1 MPPDKID
8 FGPDVY
14 EVPEPNNEPVIPQSS
29 KIDFGPDVYEV
40 PEQVNAPSKID
51 FGTDVY
57 EVPEPNSN
65 IPSIKP
71 YDENQT
77 SVLDQFGSALIRG
90 TKGLGSSFLGAGALA
105 ADWIPGKS
113 TDPYLRNPLL
123 EAAKSLEAPGPNDM
137 AAPTWDDVKGFNSGA
152 QYVAQQ
158 VGNVIPSVGESLL
171 FSLGA
176 ATLGGAEAGP
186 AGAGVGAVAGFFGK
200 EGIKGW
206 LRTKIGRIAAAQAGN
221 SLALSSGEIANDLM
235 GDKNIDED
243 TARYLA
249 TGLGVLA
256 AIPDTFMPTYVA
268 SKFLAPAKNA
278 AEKQAKKYFFTELGK
293 ETLKVS
299 PVEATTE
306 AYQEWIGI
314 VGRKIAEKR
323 DDPFAITTKDWK
335 QMREAA
341 IGGAFGGAISAPLA
355 AYGEVKNNL
364 SSDFLNKT
372 DDQQLVNVKQT
383 IAQTKKND
391 PENDTLL
398 NDLTDIAHRLEN
410 KIADK
415 SSVAEFNATVQ
426 KADKERADAISAEKS
441 AANIKAVGT
450 ELAGF
455 RPGVNG
461 MPDPTD
467 RPERQL
473 EIMNL
478 AGSDVSTL
486 PIEQQIAIKGYTA
499 SLKDEIARQKAM
511 STAASD
517 QEKAQQAQIAES
529 QKAATATDKAISK
542 VVATANPT
550 PTAVDMGVTA
560 TDAIKSNPATAA
572 AALNNLTNTTLGTP
586 AAAPAAAGA
595 EAPVAAP
602 VREGGVF
609 ADIINPPVN
618 DQELAGI
625 AEEIKGKS
633 PEEAIKLLQTKL
645 TELDKR
651 LTPEQKAMGVSMI
664 DQLKKTPAPVAPAA
678 PVAPEKAP
686 LSEQEF
692 GMIANELQGKTPE
705 QSRDIIKNVM
715 ATVGD
720 RLTPEQ
726 KAYAKKALKG
736 LNDTIAQ
743 AQAAQKLPEPVVP
756 VAPSPDIKKSAFD
769 RLKDFGKKLGLTYVE
784 PNVLEPNPLSVVI
797 KDSSYPTFIS
807 EDGKVKIAFEANDL
821 YTREG
826 RPGVYLGDPSNV
838 NPNLILISAI
848 ITDEKSR
855 GKGLGSKAL
864 NEFLSVADEA
874 GVTIKLEPVRMNDF
888 AKKTDKASLSNKG
901 LIEWYKRHGFKE
913 IAKGDNRILVREPR
927 PKAAV
932 PVAAPVS
939 TQEVL
944 PQPTGVNVSPIETV
958 APTVAP
964 TAELGE
970 QEVAIERFDTK
981 GNYVED
987 TLTAVNAKKWA
998 DEKLDTLTKL
1008 LDCLRS

>member
-1 MPPDKID
+1 MAEDTIEDILNRNSPKNNYQND
-8 FGPDVY
+8 FLENILKENAPKKVSAEEELNSILTREAPAKYIPSYGMSSLGPTISMVKAEPEQQFASNY
-14 EVPEPNNEPVIPQSS
+14 WEELGKYAGKSMTEVPGLAVKATGGALDVLERGTRNNPLLMVDTGE
-29 KIDFGPDVYEV
+29 FGLSPSMMESLKRPEVTGSTVGNIVQDVGQEMVERPKLFGVDVGYTKELGLLPD
-40 PEQVNAPSKID
+40 PLRA
-51 FGTDVY
+51 
-57 EVPEPNSN
+57 
-65 IPSIKP
+65 
-71 YDENQT
+71 NQT
-77 SVLDQFGSALIRG
+77 TMQAAGSIGSLATTFLTPGGVLAKTLMGGALQSQGQADQAKQYILEKGG
-90 TKGLGSSFLGAGALA
+90 TEEQANEEAATQFVLNMPAGALEA
-105 ADWIPGKS
+105 LPWASFIKRFGG
-113 TDPYLRNPLL
+113 TNLL
-123 EAAKSLEAPGPNDM
+123 KA
-137 AAPTWDDVKGFNSGA
+137 T
-152 QYVAQQ
+152 AQQ
-158 VGNVIPSVGESLL
+158 YGASAVSRIAKAIGEQAFLEGGEEGLQKLIGNLTALNYNPDQKINEGIIESIKVGALM
-171 FSLGA
+171 
-176 ATLGGAEAGP
+176 
-186 AGAGVGAVAGFFGK
+186 GAGMVAPPQIAVEVANK
-200 EGIKGW
+200 
-206 LRTKIGRIAAAQAGN
+206 
-221 SLALSSGEIANDLM
+221 LSKD
-235 GDKNIDED
+235 
-243 TARYLA
+243 Y
-249 TGLGVLA
+249 
-256 AIPDTFMPTYVA
+256 
-268 SKFLAPAKNA
+268 
-278 AEKQAKKYFFTELGK
+278 
-293 ETLKVS
+293 
-299 PVEATTE
+299 EA
-306 AYQEWIGI
+306 
-314 VGRKIAEKR
+314 
-323 DDPFAITTKDWK
+323 
-335 QMREAA
+335 
-341 IGGAFGGAISAPLA
+341 
-355 AYGEVKNNL
+355 
-364 SSDFLNKT
+364 KT
-372 DDQQLVNVKQT
+372 DRQQLANVKQA
-383 IAQTKKND
+383 IAETKKND

-398 NDLTDIAHRLEN
+398 NSLTDLADRLEN
-410 KIADK
+410 KVNDR

-426 KADKERADAISAEKS
+426 KADKERADAIAAEKS
-441 AANIKAVGT
+441 AANIKAVGA

-455 RPGVNG
+455 RPGENG

-486 PIEQQIAIKGYTA
+486 PIERQIAIKGYTA
-499 SLKDEIARQKAM
+499 SLKDEIARKKAM

-529 QKAATATDKAISK
+529 QKAATATDKAINK
-542 VVATANPT
+542 LVATANPT

-560 TDAIKSNPATAA
+560 TDAIKSNPATAT

-664 DQLKKTPAPVAPAA
+664 DQLKKTPAPVKTTELEIKTNDPSEALSQWQKYVSSVEKESNELISEWASLIRQRGPYKEFINQGWADKLGITLKSLNEYWAIFSQAGPGTLKYKDTISQFATDRINQKKKPAIVTHA
-678 PVAPEKAP
+678 EVLERISQLRRMTKSSAGGDPQMLDSMARQLASLEAKAAKYEADNSPSKAVPVAPEKAP

-720 RLTPEQ
+720 RLTPDQ

-756 VAPSPDIKKSAFD
+756 VAPVVAP
-769 RLKDFGKKLGLTYVE
+769 VE
-784 PNVLEPNPLSVVI
+784 
-797 KDSSYPTFIS
+797 
-807 EDGKVKIAFEANDL
+807 
-821 YTREG
+821 
-826 RPGVYLGDPSNV
+826 
-838 NPNLILISAI
+838 
-848 ITDEKSR
+848 
-855 GKGLGSKAL
+855 
-864 NEFLSVADEA
+864 
-874 GVTIKLEPVRMNDF
+874 
-888 AKKTDKASLSNKG
+888 
-901 LIEWYKRHGFKE
+901 
-913 IAKGDNRILVREPR
+913 
-927 PKAAV
+927 AAV

-1008 LDCLRS
+1008 LDCLKR